1 MSASAPTAA
10 TAAARP
16 GLLDAEFLA
25 LTRKI
30 ADERGFACGSYK
42 ERCLR
47 RRIAVR
53 MRAKAV
59 HTFGDYMRVLDGDPD
74 EYERLIE
81 TLTINVTKLFRNWDV
96 YEAIASTVIPAIWNG
111 PRERMHV
118 WSAGCASGEEP
129 YSLGALFHRHARA
142 SQELH
147 RLRAVEIVG
156 TDIDLRILDLA
167 RHATYEEPAFGDTP
181 ADLRAAYFSPG
192 TPSAVVPEVRELVTF
207 ARHDLLRDPPPR
219 TSFDL
224 IVCRNVIIYFDRD
237 SQERLFERFA
247 AALAPGGFLVL
258 GKVETLLGPARA
270 ALQSVE
276 PRARIFRRP

>member
-1 MSASAPTAA
+1 MSASAPPADLA
-10 TAAARP
+10 GARQ
-16 GLLDAEFLA
+16 GLPDTEFLA

-59 HTFGDYMRVLDGDPD
+59 HTFRDYMRVLDADPD

-96 YEAIASTVIPAIWNG
+96 YEAIASTVIPAVWSG

-142 SQELH
+142 RQELQ
-147 RLRAVEIVG
+147 RLRALEIVA
-156 TDIDLRILDLA
+156 TDIDQRILDLA
-167 RHATYEEPAFGDTP
+167 RNATYEEPAFGDAP

-192 TPSAVVPEVRELVTF
+192 SPSTVVPEVRELVTF

-219 TSFDL
+219 ASFDL

-247 AALAPGGFLVL
+247 AARAPGGFLVL